1 MEVPSWSEIRFH
13 KPVWGLNPFLLCR
26 TVTPIELRDLK
37 ICCNCRDC
45 YSSRS
50 RAISDYLSHPFG
62 SRSDPPRGRYELS
75 KILRYKLDMVHDV
88 FAFDNSVILLKM
100 LESDSACV
108 ATFADSILP
117 IVSVRSLRDLVR
129 DLLISDSG
137 NRSLN
142 GLFFSRLHVYDL
154 RRKGP
159 RLLRRARR
167 SHCIR
172 PGPFLYDLQETVDPW
187 TSVSCDT
194 SEVPVHVSNCVAT
207 FPSSIE
213 RLVFEK
219 HFSDRRGLIYDFSGS
234 SIMSESSSRR
244 QKRSRSLVSSL
255 FAYFKLP
262 ARLSGALGCCY
273 CRDLKF

>member
-1 MEVPSWSEIRFH
+1 MAVPSWSEIRFH

-50 RAISDYLSHPFG
+50 RAISDYLTHPFG

-117 IVSVRSLRDLVR
+117 IVSVRSLKNLVR
-129 DLLISDSG
+129 DLLVSDSG

-142 GLFFSRLHVYDL
+142 GLFYSRLQVFDL

-172 PGPFLYDLQETVDPW
+172 PGPFLHDLQETVDPW
-187 TSVSCDT
+187 TSSSCDID
-194 SEVPVHVSNCVAT
+194 EVQMDVSKCVAT

-213 RLVFEK
+213 RLVLEK
-219 HFSDRRGLIYDFSGS
+219 HFHGRRELTYDFSGS
-234 SIMSESSSRR
+234 SIMSESASRR
-244 QKRSRSLVSSL
+244 QKRSRSLVRAFCVILNYPLGSL
-255 FAYFKLP
+255 AP
-262 ARLSGALGCCY
+262 P
-273 CRDLKF
+273 DVIIVEI